1 MTIDRSATYLASLVQ
16 ELCRLPKEAEWV
28 EFKQNKAD
36 PAEIGEYISAL
47 SKSAALL
54 GKKAAYVVWGIEN
67 ETHQIVGTTF
77 SPRTAKVGNEELEGW
92 LFKLLAPRIHFRFF
106 ECSVAGV
113 PVVLLEIGPA
123 YRQPVQFQG
132 REYIRIG
139 SYKKALKDFPE
150 QERALWR
157 VFDRTSFEEETAADR
172 VPDEDVL
179 RLLDYPAFF
188 ELTAQP
194 LPDSRRAILAA
205 LEADEL
211 VQPCDAGGWNVT
223 NLGAALFAKR
233 LDEFRELRRKAVRV
247 IQYRGDSRIV
257 TLKEHV
263 HPGGYASAFE
273 ELIRYVNGL
282 LPSNEV
288 IRQALRTTVP
298 MYPELSVR
306 ELIANAVIHQDFA
319 VTGAGPMIEIFE
331 DRMEVTNPGSP
342 LVSTDRFLDSPPRS
356 RNEAIA
362 SLMRRIGICEE
373 RGSGVDKVVSEAEAY
388 QLPAP
393 VFESPSTST
402 RAVLFAHRPLAR
414 MDRSDRVRACY
425 QHACLKYVNRQ
436 FLTNRSIRERFGIEP
451 RNLAAASRLIR
462 EAVESG
468 AIVAYDEHA
477 APKLMKYIPWW
488 ARLTDNRTADT

>member
-1 MTIDRSATYLASLVQ
+1 MTIDRSVAHLTSLVQ
-16 ELCRLPKEAEWV
+16 ELCRLPREAEWV
-28 EFKQNKAD
+28 EFKQNKAEQD
-36 PAEIGEYISAL
+36 EIGEYISAL
-47 SKSAALL
+47 SNSAALL

-67 ETHQIVGTTF
+67 DTHRLLGTTF
-77 SPRTAKVGNEELEGW
+77 SPRATKVGNEELEGW
-92 LFKLLAPRIHFRFF
+92 LFRLLAPRIHFRFF
-106 ECSVAGV
+106 EFSVGSA
-113 PVVLLEIGPA
+113 PLVLLEIGPA

-139 SYKKALKDFPE
+139 SYKKSLKDFPE

-179 RLLDYPAFF
+179 RLLDYPAYF
-188 ELTAQP
+188 ELTNQP
-194 LPDSRRAILAA
+194 LPESRQVILGT
-205 LEADEL
+205 LERDEL
-211 VQPCDAGGWNVT
+211 IQPCDAGGWNVT

-233 LDEFRELRRKAVRV
+233 LDAFRALRRKAVRV
-247 IQYRGDSRIV
+247 IQYRGDSRVV
-257 TLKEHV
+257 TLKEHL
-263 HPGGYASAFE
+263 HAGGYASGFE

-288 IRQALRTTVP
+288 IRQAFRTAVP

-306 ELIANAVIHQDFA
+306 ELVANAVIHQDFA
-319 VTGAGPMIEIFE
+319 VTGAGPIIEIFE
-331 DRMEVTNPGSP
+331 DRMEVTNPGLP
-342 LVSTDRFLDSPPRS
+342 LVSTDRFLDTPPRS

-373 RGSGVDKVVSEAEAY
+373 RGSGVDKVVFEAEAY

-393 VFESPSTST
+393 VFEAPSTST
-402 RAVLFAHRPLAR
+402 RAVLFAHRPLTR

-436 FLTNRSIRERFGIEP
+436 FLTNRSIRERFGIEA
-451 RNLAAASRLIR
+451 RNLAVASRLIR
-462 EAVESG
+462 EAVEAG
-468 AIVAYDEHA
+468 AIVAYDEYA
-477 APKLMKYIPWW
+477 APKLMKYVPWW
-488 ARLTDNRTADT
+488 ARATGERTVDT